1 MPRYFYFAFVAGLL
15 AVQLVSSGVS
25 ATVKTPTLPTPLT
38 SVGPTASA
46 DDTARI
52 MAGLTPSSGSPLASV
67 AADPLWKEYA
77 KSFDENWSQLD
88 ARQMSKVRAWTAKN
102 IKDQSSVLFY
112 MFSGPDYLYADAL
125 MPGANTYVLSGL
137 EPVGNVPDLRKP
149 NSRELNSALN
159 ELRHSMA
166 SLLNL
171 SFFQTK
177 LMSGD
182 LKLDRIVGTT
192 PILMVFLSR
201 VGKTIDE
208 VNFYDLASD
217 GTLHPPED
225 KIKTTS
231 HAVKIIFSDNVG
243 GPKKTLYYFS
253 TNVANKGVRS
263 NGFLTFCDK
272 LGAGDS
278 LVKGASYLM
287 HLDDFSDVR
296 NFLLAHSNM
305 ILQDDTGVPI
315 RFLDNSWKLHPF
327 GSYVGPIRMFARKSQ
342 PDMFKLFREQ
352 KPGELNFDIGYRYSL
367 GGSNLVLAVKDRSAA
382 ASALTSSPTPASNAT
397 PGSTSA
403 KSQVA
408 PHEKVESGLSTTR
421 RKQICGECAP
431 ANIRI
436 FALTAHPIIHRAQ
449 VA

>member
-1 MPRYFYFAFVAGLL
+1 MPRYFCFAFVAGLL
-15 AVQLVSSGVS
+15 AVELVSSGAFAVEKMS
-25 ATVKTPTLPTPLT
+25 TPPTPLT
-38 SVGPTASA
+38 SLGPTASA

-67 AADPLWKEYA
+67 AADPLWKQYA
-77 KSFDENWSQLD
+77 MSFDENWSQLD
-88 ARQMSKVRAWTAKN
+88 ARQMLKVRAWTAKN

-125 MPGANTYVLSGL
+125 MPAANTYVMSGL
-137 EPVGNVPDLRKP
+137 EPVGKVPDLRKL

-177 LMSGD
+177 LMSGE

-192 PILMVFLSR
+192 PVLMVFLSR
-201 VGKTIDE
+201 VGKTIYD

-217 GTLHPPED
+217 GSLHPPED

-231 HAVKIIFSDNVG
+231 HAVKITFSDNV

-263 NGFLTFCDK
+263 NGFLTFCDR
-272 LGAGDS
+272 LGVGDS

-315 RFLDNSWKLHPF
+315 RFLDTSWKLHPF
-327 GSYVGPIRMFARKSQ
+327 GSYVGPIRMFGRESQ

-352 KPGELNFDIGYRYSL
+352 KPGELNFGIGYRYSL

-382 ASALTSSPTPASNAT
+382 AAELTSTSPPATKAA
-397 PGSTSA
+397 PASTSA
-403 KSQVA
+403 KPQVA
-408 PHEKVESGLSTTR
+408 PTKSSKVVYRRRSESKT
-421 RKQICGECAP
+421 A
-431 ANIRI
+431 ANW
-436 FALTAHPIIHRAQ
+436 FPQ
-449 VA
+449 MFGYSP

>member
-1 MPRYFYFAFVAGLL
+1 MAKRDASRSVGVQSSQSSIGQNMPRYFCFAAVAGLL
-15 AVQLVSSGVS
+15 ATALVSSGVF
-25 ATVKTPTLPTPLT
+25 AAVKTSTPPTPLA
-38 SVGPTASA
+38 SIGPMASA

-67 AADPLWKEYA
+67 AADPLWKQYA

-125 MPGANTYVLSGL
+125 MPAANTYVLSGL
-137 EPVGNVPDLRKP
+137 EPVGNVPDLRKL
-149 NSRELNSALN
+149 NSRELDSALN

-177 LMSGD
+177 LMSGE

-201 VGKTIDE
+201 VGKTIYD

-231 HAVKIIFSDNVG
+231 HAVKI
-243 GPKKTLYYFS
+243 TLL
-253 TNVANKGVRS
+253 R
-263 NGFLTFCDK
+263 
-272 LGAGDS
+272 
-278 LVKGASYLM
+278 
-287 HLDDFSDVR
+287 
-296 NFLLAHSNM
+296 
-305 ILQDDTGVPI
+305 
-315 RFLDNSWKLHPF
+315 
-327 GSYVGPIRMFARKSQ
+327 
-342 PDMFKLFREQ
+342 
-352 KPGELNFDIGYRYSL
+352 
-367 GGSNLVLAVKDRSAA
+367 
-382 ASALTSSPTPASNAT
+382 
-397 PGSTSA
+397 
-403 KSQVA
+403 
-408 PHEKVESGLSTTR
+408 
-421 RKQICGECAP
+421 
-431 ANIRI
+431 
-436 FALTAHPIIHRAQ
+436 
-449 VA
+449 

>member
-1 MPRYFYFAFVAGLL
+1 MPRYFCFAAVAGLL
-15 AVQLVSSGVS
+15 ATALVSSGVFAAAKKS
-25 ATVKTPTLPTPLT
+25 PTPTPLP
-38 SVGPTASA
+38 SIGPKASA

-67 AADPLWKEYA
+67 AADPLWKQYA

-88 ARQMSKVRAWTAKN
+88 ARQIVKVRAWTAQN
-102 IKDQSSVLFY
+102 IKNQSSVLFY

-125 MPGANTYVLSGL
+125 MPAANTYVMSGL
-137 EPVGNVPDLRKP
+137 EPVGNVPDLRKL
-149 NSRELNSALN
+149 NSRELASALN

-177 LMSGD
+177 LMSGE

-201 VGKTIDE
+201 VGKTIYD

-217 GTLHPPED
+217 GTLHSPED

-231 HAVKIIFSDNVG
+231 HAVKITFSDNVG
-243 GPKKTLYYFS
+243 APKKTLYYFS

-272 LGAGDS
+272 LGVGDS

-315 RFLDNSWKLHPF
+315 RFLDSSWKLQPF
-327 GSYVGPIRMFARKSQ
+327 GSYVGPIRMFARESQ

-352 KPGELNFDIGYRYSL
+352 KPGELNFEIGYRFSL
-367 GGSNLVLAVKDRSAA
+367 GGSNLVLAVKDRSVAA
-382 ASALTSSPTPASNAT
+382 AELTSSSTPATKAT

-403 KSQVA
+403 KPRVA
-408 PHEKVESGLSTTR
+408 PTKGSKVGYRRRGESKTAANAFP
-421 RKQICGECAP
+421 QIFGYSP
-431 ANIRI
+431 
-436 FALTAHPIIHRAQ
+436 
-449 VA
+449 

>member
-1 MPRYFYFAFVAGLL
+1 
-15 AVQLVSSGVS
+15 
-25 ATVKTPTLPTPLT
+25 
-38 SVGPTASA
+38 
-46 DDTARI
+46 

-67 AADPLWKEYA
+67 AADPLWKQYA

-125 MPGANTYVLSGL
+125 MPAANTYVMSGL
-137 EPVGNVPDLRKP
+137 EPVGNVPDLRKL
-149 NSRELNSALN
+149 NSRELDSALD
-159 ELRHSMA
+159 ELRRSMA

-177 LMSGD
+177 LMSGE

-201 VGKTIDE
+201 VGKTIYD
-208 VNFYDLASD
+208 VSFYDLASD
-217 GTLHPPED
+217 GTLHSPED

-231 HAVKIIFSDNVG
+231 HAVKITFSDSIG
-243 GPKKTLYYFS
+243 APKKTLYYFS
-253 TNVANKGVRS
+253 TNVANTGVRS
-263 NGFLTFCDK
+263 NGFLTFCDR
-272 LGAGDS
+272 LGVGDS

-287 HLDDFSDVR
+287 HLNDFSDVR

-315 RFLDNSWKLHPF
+315 RFLDSSWKLQPF
-327 GSYVGPIRMFARKSQ
+327 GSYVGPIRMFARESQ

-352 KPGELNFDIGYRYSL
+352 KPGELNFEIGYRFSL
-367 GGSNLVLAVKDRSAA
+367 GGSNLVLAVKDRSVAA
-382 ASALTSSPTPASNAT
+382 AELTPSSTPATKAT

-403 KSQVA
+403 KPQVA
-408 PHEKVESGLSTTR
+408 PTKGSKVGYRRRGESKTAANAFP
-421 RKQICGECAP
+421 QIFGYLP
-431 ANIRI
+431 
-436 FALTAHPIIHRAQ
+436 
-449 VA
+449 